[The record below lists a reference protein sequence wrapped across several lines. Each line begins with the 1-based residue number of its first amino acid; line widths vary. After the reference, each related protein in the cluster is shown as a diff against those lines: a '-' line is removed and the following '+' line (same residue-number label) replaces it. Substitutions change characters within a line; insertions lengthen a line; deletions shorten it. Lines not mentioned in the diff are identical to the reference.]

1 MWKVTFAMA
10 ILVSVAT
17 PSMAISRYDT
27 HSRSCADV
35 QRFIAANRQ
44 AILRYPS
51 RDGRMTLYDR
61 YVSSSA
67 QCGPGLY
74 GVRTYIPT
82 ADGTCPVLN
91 CHSLSELAP

>member
-1 MWKVTFAMA
+1 MWRVSFSIA
-10 ILVSVAT
+10 ILMGVVA
-17 PSMAISRYDT
+17 PALAISRYDT
-27 HSRSCADV
+27 HSRSCAAV
-35 QRFIAANRQ
+35 QSFVAANRQ

-67 QCGPGLY
+67 ECGPGLY

-82 ADGTCPVLN
+82 ADGACPVLN
-91 CHSLSELAP
+91 CHSTSELAP